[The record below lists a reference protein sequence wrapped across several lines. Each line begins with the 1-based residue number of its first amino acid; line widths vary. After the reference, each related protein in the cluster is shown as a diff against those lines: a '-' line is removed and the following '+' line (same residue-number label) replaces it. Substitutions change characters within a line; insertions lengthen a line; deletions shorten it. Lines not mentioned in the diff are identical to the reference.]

1 MAEEKSGDMGEAIIH
16 IVGFVGVLTFF
27 EYHRYASYG
36 LYGSAIW
43 VVFINA
49 ILTILGFIS
58 LIGSYKLG
66 ENLNQKGY
74 FYDELYEYIYSIV
87 GTILVFIGTVCLE
100 MVILIILAGHFTN
113 PLSFNNTPQVWINN
127 ITNSFW
133 YSVISNLIW
142 SVIAIGITSRFVNYM
157 PSYLGFVLVS
167 FVGGIILGSP
177 ILGLVSG
184 LIYGAI
190 AVFIVYLIESH

>member
-1 MAEEKSGDMGEAIIH
+1 MAEEKSIDMWDLIKACGMVLFFTHSRYFNDWID
-16 IVGFVGVLTFF
+16 IVN
-27 EYHRYASYG
+27 
-36 LYGSAIW
+36 I
-43 VVFINA
+43 

-58 LIGSYKLG
+58 LTGSYKLG
-66 ENLNQKGY
+66 EILNQKGY

-87 GTILVFIGTVCLE
+87 GNILVFIGILCLE
-100 MVILIILAGHFTN
+100 MMILIILAGHFTN

-127 ITNSFW
+127 IANSYW
-133 YSVISNLIW
+133 CSVISNLIW
-142 SVIAIGITSRFVNYM
+142 SVVAIGITSRFVNYM

-177 ILGLVSG
+177 ILGLISG

-190 AVFIVYLIESH
+190 AVFIVYLIESLNG